1 MDNSTP
7 SQRIKLKALQ
17 DRLAKAG
24 HVLAENIRD
33 AKRLQDITDIRTAMV
48 GVRERLRVHRQNLKD
63 LAETSAAN
71 VSGLRALG
79 PRLDGLNLSMEDL
92 NLRLKRLNLEG

>member
-1 MDNSTP
+1 MSDAPSDSA

-24 HVLAENIRD
+24 HVLAKNIRD

-48 GVRERLRVHRQNLKD
+48 GVRERLRVHRQNLRD
-63 LAETSAAN
+63 LAETASANTAA
-71 VSGLRALG
+71 LRALKASFE
-79 PRLDGLNLSMEDL
+79 RLG
-92 NLRLKRLNLEG
+92 LEG